1 MNRTILAAALLL
13 SACGIKGDPAPVPG
27 GTEPPAREPGFDVAI
42 SGTADL
48 GVTYERRTVR

>member
-1 MNRTILAAALLL
+1 MSRTIFAAALLL

-48 GVTYERRTVR
+48 GVTYERRSD